1 MMCIASRAIVST
13 VSMMGVCEMLDNLE
27 ILEVKKV
34 RIIDY
39 VKFKSRMIQHRP
51 YVSMTDEELME
62 RSCPG
67 HLVLDDEI
75 VKNLECR
82 RLGFREYKEIKG
94 ENACRE
100 CWEREL

>member
-1 MMCIASRAIVST
+1 M
-13 VSMMGVCEMLDNLE
+13 
-27 ILEVKKV
+27 
-34 RIIDY
+34 RIIEY

-67 HLVLDDEI
+67 HLALDDDL

-82 RLGFREYKEIKG
+82 RMGHLAYRELMG
-94 ENACRE
+94 EGACRE
-100 CWEREL
+100 CWEREV